1 MIEIMNPLKKT
12 LYYVQDVLCP
22 YCYITD
28 TLLHLDQLENFNAVP
43 IPTKMIPKG
52 MEQSD
57 FFMEKDSEIVK
68 RFIPSY
74 KKPVFKGKVYESE
87 TASIVSYGLP
97 EKVRYPFLKEVRKAV
112 FEEGKEPGDFEV
124 LHNAIKTVYEREGLK
139 TPSIEEVYSM
149 VNENTRNSYEHSLQV
164 LQNGQFNGVPMFLI
178 KEMQYVKLMGFKPN
192 LKDILAWLEETKV
205 PENVVII

>member
-28 TLLHLDQLENFNAVP
+28 TLLHLDQLENYNIVP

-74 KKPVFKGKVYESE
+74 KKPIFKDKVYESE
-87 TASIVSYGLP
+87 TASIISYALP
-97 EKVRYPFLKEVRKAV
+97 EKVRYQFLKEVRKAV
-112 FEEGKEPGDFEV
+112 FENGNEPGDFTV
-124 LHNAIKTVYEREGLK
+124 LYNAIKTVYERQGLK
-139 TPSIEEVYSM
+139 TPSLNEVMSM
-149 VNENTRNSYEHSLQV
+149 INENTKNAYEHSLQV

-178 KEMQYVKLMGFKPN
+178 KEMPYVRLMGFKPN
-192 LKDILAWLEETKV
+192 LKEILTWLEEMKV